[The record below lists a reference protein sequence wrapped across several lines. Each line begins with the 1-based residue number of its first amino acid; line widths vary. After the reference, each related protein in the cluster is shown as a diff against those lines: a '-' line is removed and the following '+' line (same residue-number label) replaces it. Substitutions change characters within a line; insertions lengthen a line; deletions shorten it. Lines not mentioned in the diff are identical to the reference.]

1 MLLILV
7 IAISLS
13 MDTFSLSLAYGTLN
27 MKRKDMISLSTIV
40 GIYHFIMPLVGF
52 YIGSII
58 LKHLPISPE
67 TIAFIVLL
75 IIGIEMII
83 DSFKKDIKVKEM
95 KFLELLMFGLAV
107 SIDSFSIGLGLKE
120 INSKYLIP
128 PFIFALTSSVFTY
141 MGLILGKRISN
152 FIGKISTLIGGITLI
167 IVGVLFIC

>member
-1 MLLILV
+1 
-7 IAISLS
+7 
-13 MDTFSLSLAYGTLN
+13 
-27 MKRKDMISLSTIV
+27 
-40 GIYHFIMPLVGF
+40 
-52 YIGSII
+52 
-58 LKHLPISPE
+58 
-67 TIAFIVLL
+67 
-75 IIGIEMII
+75 MII